1 MEWLG
6 GRSSASVIPTPKNL
20 LRWVYS
26 GRTCIAAAIYLA
38 AALKA
43 TVIAPVDILVTSFL
57 LLATVLVTI
66 ASYWHTHIRG
76 RAPGLT
82 FLYAQALFDVTLITS
97 VVHITGGPQSDL
109 TPLYVPLIAVTAVLM
124 PPASTVLI
132 TALVGIV
139 YLGDVFFGHQT
150 AMTGQVLLQLSLF
163 AAVAVV
169 TAYFSSR
176 VSVMGAERAA
186 LAGELRQVQ
195 LEATDVLRNIPTGI
209 VTVDGDGT
217 LLYCNPAAEQILGF
231 KERQWRGR
239 SIMPEFAKIAPEFWA
254 AITATARRGVRAMR
268 VEATVRRPDRAF
280 PIGVTTTT
288 LETEPSGVGVG
299 AGGVP
304 RVTAIFTDIS
314 DSKRLEELHLR
325 AERLEAVAE
334 LSSSLAHEIK
344 NPLAS
349 IRSSVEQL
357 GRAKRANPD
366 EKFLTGL
373 IVRESDRLSRLLSEF
388 LDFARVRV
396 TQCRPLDLHG
406 VAGAAIRLVREH
418 PDCPDDAVIELVG
431 GPTPMEGDED
441 LLHRV
446 VSNLVLNAVQAA
458 GKTAHV
464 TVRTGRPAAH
474 DLPGGAGIESPVS
487 LAVSDNGPGIPDT
500 LRARLFEPFVT
511 GRTGGTGLG
520 LAIVQRAVEAHRGL
534 VLVDSA
540 PGKGT
545 TFTVYFP
552 AARRKEEAAA

>member
-1 MEWLG
+1 MRWLG
-6 GRSSASVIPTPKNL
+6 SRSAGSAIPTPQAL
-20 LRWVYS
+20 LRSVYV
-26 GRTCIAAAIYLA
+26 GRLCVASAIYLSA
-38 AALKA
+38 AFNL
-43 TVIAPVDILVTSFL
+43 TVVAPLDLLVTSFL
-57 LLATVLVTI
+57 LVATVVVTI
-66 ASYWHTHIRG
+66 ASYWYTHIRG
-76 RAPGLT
+76 RAPGRT
-82 FLYAQALFDVTLITS
+82 FRYAQALYDVALITT

-124 PPASTVLI
+124 PPASTALI

-139 YLGDVFFGHQT
+139 YFADVFFGHTTPMT
-150 AMTGQVLLQLSLF
+150 AQVGLQLSVF
-163 AAVAVV
+163 VAVAAV

-176 VSVMGAERAA
+176 VSVMGAEREA
-186 LAGELRQVQ
+186 LAGELRQVR
-195 LEATDVLRNIPTGI
+195 LEAADVLRNIPTGI
-209 VTVDGDGT
+209 VTVDADGQ

-239 SIMPEFAKIAPEFWA
+239 SVMPEFARIAPEFWA

-268 VEATVRRPDRAF
+268 VEATVRRPERTF

-288 LETEPSGVGVG
+288 LEVEP
-299 AGGVP
+299 GGTP

-334 LSSSLAHEIK
+334 LSASLAHEIK

-373 IVRESDRLSRLLSEF
+373 VVRESDRLSRLLSEF
-388 LDFARVRV
+388 LDFSRVRA
-396 TQCRPLDLHG
+396 TECRPLDLH
-406 VAGAAIRLVREH
+406 AIAAAAIRLVREH
-418 PDCPDDAVIELVG
+418 PDCPDDAVIDLAG
-431 GPTPMEGDED
+431 GNTAMEGDED

-458 GKTAHV
+458 GKGARV
-464 TVRTGRPAAH
+464 TVRTGRPASH
-474 DLPGGAGIESPVS
+474 ELPRGAGIENPVA
-487 LAVSDNGPGIPDT
+487 LAVSDNGPGIPES
-500 LRARLFEPFVT
+500 LRTRLFDPFVT
-511 GRTGGTGLG
+511 GRVGGTGLG

-534 VLVDSA
+534 VLVDSTE
-540 PGKGT
+540 GKGT

-552 AARRKEEAAA
+552 AARRKEEAA

>member
-1 MEWLG
+1 MKWLG
-6 GRSSASVIPTPKNL
+6 GTSTGSAIPTPQTL
-20 LRWVYS
+20 LRSVYL
-26 GRTCIAAAIYLA
+26 GRICVAAAVYLA
-38 AALKA
+38 AVFKA
-43 TVIAPVDILVTSFL
+43 AVVAPLDLVVTSFL
-57 LLATVLVTI
+57 LVATGVVTM

-76 RAPGLT
+76 RSPGRT
-82 FLYAQALFDVTLITS
+82 FLYSQALFDVGLITA

-124 PPASTVLI
+124 PPASTALI

-139 YLGDVFFGHQT
+139 YVADVFFGHHT
-150 AMTGQVLLQLSLF
+150 AMTGQVGLQLSVF
-163 AAVAVV
+163 VGVAAV
-169 TAYFSSR
+169 TAYFASR
-176 VSVMGAERAA
+176 ISVMGAEREA
-186 LAGELRQVQ
+186 LAGELRQVRLQ
-195 LEATDVLRNIPTGI
+195 ADDVLRNIPTGI
-209 VTVDGDGT
+209 VTVDQEGR

-231 KERQWRGR
+231 KERQWRAR
-239 SIMPEFAKIAPEFWA
+239 SIMPEFARIAPEFWA

-268 VEATVRRPDRAF
+268 VEATVRRPDRTF

-288 LETEPSGVGVG
+288 LEVEPGG
-299 AGGVP
+299 AP

-357 GRAKRANPD
+357 GRAKRADPD
-366 EKFLTGL
+366 EKFLTSL

-388 LDFARVRV
+388 LDFSRVRV
-396 TQCRPLDLHG
+396 TESRPLDLHR
-406 VAGAAIRLVREH
+406 VAAGAIRLVREH
-418 PDCPDDAVIELVG
+418 PDCPEDATIDLLG
-431 GPTPMEGDED
+431 GPAPMEGDED

-458 GKTAHV
+458 GKGARV
-464 TVRTGRPAAH
+464 AVRTGRPAPH

-487 LAVSDNGPGIPDT
+487 LAVTDNGPGIPES

-511 GRTGGTGLG
+511 GRVGGTGLG
-520 LAIVQRAVEAHRGL
+520 LAIVQRAVVAHRGL
-534 VLVDSA
+534 VLVDSTA
-540 PGKGT
+540 GQGT
-545 TFTVYFP
+545 TFTVFFP
-552 AARRKEEAAA
+552 AVRRKEEAA

>member
-1 MEWLG
+1 MRWLG
-6 GRSSASVIPTPKNL
+6 SRSAGSAIPTPQAL
-20 LRWVYS
+20 LRSVYV
-26 GRTCIAAAIYLA
+26 GRLCVATAIYLSA
-38 AALKA
+38 AFNL
-43 TVIAPVDILVTSFL
+43 TVAAPLDLLVTSFL
-57 LLATVLVTI
+57 LVATVVVTI
-66 ASYWHTHIRG
+66 ASYWYTHIRG
-76 RAPGLT
+76 RAPGRT
-82 FLYAQALFDVTLITS
+82 FRYAQALYDVALITT

-124 PPASTVLI
+124 PPASTALI

-139 YLGDVFFGHQT
+139 YFADVFFGHTTPMT
-150 AMTGQVLLQLSLF
+150 AQVGLQLSVF
-163 AAVAVV
+163 VAVAAV

-176 VSVMGAERAA
+176 VSVMGAEREA
-186 LAGELRQVQ
+186 LAGELRQVR
-195 LEATDVLRNIPTGI
+195 LEAADVLRNIPTGI
-209 VTVDGDGT
+209 VTVDADGQ

-231 KERQWRGR
+231 KERHWRGR
-239 SIMPEFAKIAPEFWA
+239 SVMPEFARIAPEFWA

-268 VEATVRRPDRAF
+268 VEATVRRPERTF

-288 LETEPSGVGVG
+288 LEVEP
-299 AGGVP
+299 GGTP

-334 LSSSLAHEIK
+334 LSASLAHEIK

-373 IVRESDRLSRLLSEF
+373 VVRESDRLSRLLSEF
-388 LDFARVRV
+388 LDFSRVRA
-396 TQCRPLDLHG
+396 TECRPLDLHA
-406 VAGAAIRLVREH
+406 VAAAAIRLVREH
-418 PDCPDDAVIELVG
+418 PDCPDDAVIDLAG
-431 GPTPMEGDED
+431 GSTAMEGDED

-458 GKTAHV
+458 GKGARV
-464 TVRTGRPAAH
+464 TVRTGRPAPQE
-474 DLPGGAGIESPVS
+474 LPRGAGIENPVA
-487 LAVSDNGPGIPDT
+487 LAVSDNGPGIPEN
-500 LRARLFEPFVT
+500 LRARLFDPFVT
-511 GRTGGTGLG
+511 GRVGGTGLG

-534 VLVDSA
+534 VLVDSTE
-540 PGKGT
+540 GKGT

-552 AARRKEEAAA
+552 AARRKEEAA

>member
-1 MEWLG
+1 MKWFG
-6 GRSSASVIPTPKNL
+6 GRSTGSAIPTPQAL
-20 LRWVYS
+20 LRSVYV
-26 GRTCIAAAIYLA
+26 GRMCVAVALYLA
-38 AALKA
+38 AAFKFA
-43 TVIAPVDILVTSFL
+43 VAAPLDLLVTSFVL
-57 LLATVLVTI
+57 VATVIVTI
-66 ASYWHTHIRG
+66 ASYWHTHIRARVLG
-76 RAPGLT
+76 QT
-82 FLYAQALFDVTLITS
+82 FLYAQALFDVALITT

-124 PPASTVLI
+124 PPTSTALI

-139 YLGDVFFGHQT
+139 YVADVFFGHRT
-150 AMTGQVLLQLSLF
+150 ALSGPIALQLSVF
-163 AAVAVV
+163 VAVAAV
-169 TAYFSSR
+169 TAYFASR
-176 VSVMGAERAA
+176 VSVMGAEREA
-186 LAGELRQVQ
+186 LAGE
-195 LEATDVLRNIPTGI
+195 LRNIPTGI
-209 VTVDGDGT
+209 VTVDQEGH
-217 LLYCNPAAEQILGF
+217 LLYCNPAAEHILGV

-268 VEATVRRPDRAF
+268 VEALVRRPDRTF

-288 LETEPSGVGVG
+288 LDLEPDG
-299 AGGVP
+299 AP

-357 GRAKRANPD
+357 GRAKRADPD
-366 EKFLTGL
+366 EKFLTSL

-388 LDFARVRV
+388 LDFSRVRV
-396 TQCRPLDLHG
+396 TECRPLDLRA
-406 VAGAAIRLVREH
+406 VAGAAIRMVREH
-418 PDCPDDAVIELVG
+418 PDCPGDAVIDLAG

-458 GKTAHV
+458 GKGARV
-464 TVRTGRPAAH
+464 SVRTGRPAAH
-474 DLPGGAGIESPVS
+474 ELPGGAGIENPVS
-487 LAVSDNGPGIPDT
+487 LAVSDNGPGIPES
-500 LRARLFEPFVT
+500 LRGRLFEPFVT

-534 VLVDSA
+534 VLVDSTA
-540 PGKGT
+540 GKGT

-552 AARRKEEAAA
+552 AAGRKEEAA

>member
-1 MEWLG
+1 VKWLG
-6 GRSSASVIPTPKNL
+6 RRSSGSAIPTPQAL
-20 LRWVYS
+20 LRSVYV
-26 GRTCIAAAIYLA
+26 GRLCVASAIYVSA
-38 AALKA
+38 AFNINVA
-43 TVIAPVDILVTSFL
+43 APLDLLVTSFL
-57 LLATVLVTI
+57 LVATVVVTI
-66 ASYWHTHIRG
+66 ASYWYTHIRG
-76 RAPGLT
+76 RAPGRT
-82 FLYAQALFDVTLITS
+82 FRYAQALYDVALITT

-124 PPASTVLI
+124 PPASTALI

-139 YLGDVFFGHQT
+139 YFADVFFGHTTPMT
-150 AMTGQVLLQLSLF
+150 AQVGLQLSVF
-163 AAVAVV
+163 VAVAAV

-176 VSVMGAERAA
+176 VSVMGAEREA
-186 LAGELRQVQ
+186 LAGELRQVR
-195 LEATDVLRNIPTGI
+195 LEAADVLRNIPTGI
-209 VTVDGDGT
+209 VTVDADGQ

-239 SIMPEFAKIAPEFWA
+239 SVMPEFARIAPEFWA

-268 VEATVRRPDRAF
+268 VEATVRRPERTF

-288 LETEPSGVGVG
+288 LEVEP
-299 AGGVP
+299 GGTP

-334 LSSSLAHEIK
+334 LSASLAHEIK

-373 IVRESDRLSRLLSEF
+373 VVRESDRLSRLLSEF
-388 LDFARVRV
+388 LDFSRVRA
-396 TQCRPLDLHG
+396 TECRPLDLH
-406 VAGAAIRLVREH
+406 AIAAAAIRLVREH
-418 PDCPDDAVIELVG
+418 PDCPDDAVIDLAG
-431 GPTPMEGDED
+431 GNTAMEGDED

-458 GKTAHV
+458 GKGARV
-464 TVRTGRPAAH
+464 TVRTGRPASH
-474 DLPGGAGIESPVS
+474 ELPRGAGMENPVA
-487 LAVSDNGPGIPDT
+487 LAVSDNGPGIPEN
-500 LRARLFEPFVT
+500 LRARLFDPFVT
-511 GRTGGTGLG
+511 GRVGGTGLG

-534 VLVDSA
+534 VLVDSTE
-540 PGKGT
+540 GKGT

-552 AARRKEEAAA
+552 AARRKEEAA

>member
-1 MEWLG
+1 MKWLRG
-6 GRSSASVIPTPKNL
+6 SPSGSPIPTPQAL
-20 LRWVYS
+20 LRSVYV
-26 GRTCIAAAIYLA
+26 GRLCVAIAIYLS
-38 AALKA
+38 AALKFNVA
-43 TVIAPVDILVTSFL
+43 APLDLLVTSL
-57 LLATVLVTI
+57 LLVASVVVTI

-76 RAPGLT
+76 RSPGRT
-82 FLYAQALFDVTLITS
+82 FLYAQALYDVALITA
-97 VVHITGGPQSDL
+97 VVHVTGGPQSDL

-124 PPASTVLI
+124 PPASTALV

-139 YLGDVFFGHQT
+139 YFADVFFGHRTPMT
-150 AMTGQVLLQLSLF
+150 AQVGLQLSVF
-163 AAVAVV
+163 VAVAVV
-169 TAYFSSR
+169 TAYFASR
-176 VSVMGAERAA
+176 VSVMGAEREA
-186 LAGELRQVQ
+186 LAGELRQVR
-195 LEATDVLRNIPTGI
+195 LEAADVLRNIPTGI
-209 VTVDGDGT
+209 VTVDADGH

-239 SIMPEFAKIAPEFWA
+239 SVMPEFARIAPEFWA

-268 VEATVRRPDRAF
+268 VEATVRRPERTF

-288 LETEPSGVGVG
+288 LEVEPGG
-299 AGGVP
+299 AP

-334 LSSSLAHEIK
+334 LSASLAHEIK

-373 IVRESDRLSRLLSEF
+373 VVRESDRLSRLLSEF
-388 LDFARVRV
+388 LDFSRVRA
-396 TQCRPLDLHG
+396 TECRPLDLHA
-406 VAGAAIRLVREH
+406 VAAAAIRLVREH
-418 PDCPDDAVIELVG
+418 PDCPDDAVIDLAG
-431 GPTPMEGDED
+431 GSTAMEGDED

-458 GKTAHV
+458 GKGARV
-464 TVRTGRPAAH
+464 TVRTGRPAPQE
-474 DLPGGAGIESPVS
+474 LPRGAGIENPVA
-487 LAVSDNGPGIPDT
+487 LAVSDNGPGIPEN
-500 LRARLFEPFVT
+500 LRARLFDPFVT
-511 GRTGGTGLG
+511 GRVGGTGLG

-534 VLVDSA
+534 VLVDSTE
-540 PGKGT
+540 GKGT

-552 AARRKEEAAA
+552 AARRKEEAA

>member
-1 MEWLG
+1 MRWLG
-6 GRSSASVIPTPKNL
+6 SRSAGSAIPTPQAL
-20 LRWVYS
+20 LRSVYV
-26 GRTCIAAAIYLA
+26 GRLCVASAIYLSA
-38 AALKA
+38 AFNL
-43 TVIAPVDILVTSFL
+43 TVAAPLDLLVTSFL
-57 LLATVLVTI
+57 LVATVVVTI
-66 ASYWHTHIRG
+66 ASYWYTHIRG
-76 RAPGLT
+76 RAPGRT
-82 FLYAQALFDVTLITS
+82 FRYAQALYDVALITT

-124 PPASTVLI
+124 PPASTALI

-139 YLGDVFFGHQT
+139 YFADVFFGHTTPMT
-150 AMTGQVLLQLSLF
+150 AQVGLQLSVF
-163 AAVAVV
+163 VAVAAV

-176 VSVMGAERAA
+176 VSVMGAEREA
-186 LAGELRQVQ
+186 LAGELRQVR
-195 LEATDVLRNIPTGI
+195 LEAADVLRNIPTGI
-209 VTVDGDGT
+209 VTVDADGQ

-239 SIMPEFAKIAPEFWA
+239 SVMPEFARIAPEFWA

-268 VEATVRRPDRAF
+268 VEATVRRPERTF

-288 LETEPSGVGVG
+288 LEVEP
-299 AGGVP
+299 GGTP

-334 LSSSLAHEIK
+334 LSASLAHEIK

-373 IVRESDRLSRLLSEF
+373 VVRESDRLSRLLSEF
-388 LDFARVRV
+388 LDFSRVRA
-396 TQCRPLDLHG
+396 TECRPLDLH
-406 VAGAAIRLVREH
+406 AIAAAAIRLVREH
-418 PDCPDDAVIELVG
+418 PDCPDDAVIDLAG
-431 GPTPMEGDED
+431 GNTAMEGDED

-458 GKTAHV
+458 GKGARV
-464 TVRTGRPAAH
+464 TVRTGRPASH
-474 DLPGGAGIESPVS
+474 ELPRGAGMENPVA
-487 LAVSDNGPGIPDT
+487 LAVSDNGPGIPEN
-500 LRARLFEPFVT
+500 LRARLFDPFVT
-511 GRTGGTGLG
+511 GRVGGTGLG

-534 VLVDSA
+534 VLVDSTE
-540 PGKGT
+540 GKGT

-552 AARRKEEAAA
+552 AARRKEEAA